1 MLTTPYKMGIKN
13 ESTVKCS
20 LQGSNNK
27 VVINMRIDTKLLETI
42 DRASYKARI
51 SRNENISQCISYAL
65 SNMEE
70 KVKQS

>member
-1 MLTTPYKMGIKN
+1 MKKFVPSK
-13 ESTVKCS
+13 
-20 LQGSNNK
+20 GSNDK
-27 VVINMRIDTKLLETI
+27 VVISMRIDTKLLEII
-42 DRASYKARI
+42 DKKSYKAKI

>member
-1 MLTTPYKMGIKN
+1 MKKFVPSK
-13 ESTVKCS
+13 
-20 LQGSNNK
+20 GSNNK

-42 DRASYKARI
+42 DSEAYKARI

-70 KVKQS
+70 NAKVKQS